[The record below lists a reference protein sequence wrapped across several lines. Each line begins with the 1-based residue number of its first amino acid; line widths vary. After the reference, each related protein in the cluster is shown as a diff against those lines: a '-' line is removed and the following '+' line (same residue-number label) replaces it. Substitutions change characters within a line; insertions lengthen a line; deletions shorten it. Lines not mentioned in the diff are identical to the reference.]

1 MKKIINYLMSIFIS
15 ETESE
20 DVKMKWKATIIG
32 SIFFAVLTYN
42 YVVVPVLA
50 SQGLILSPIPIEQIG
65 DILTSII

>member
-42 YVVVPVLA
+42 YVAVPVLA